1 MVFESC
7 GSGRV
12 CEGSETVLPWLVP
25 PLSGHNTSW
34 GTDDDD
40 GDDVAAASA
49 VGAAVALL
57 LLGAHAPLVFP
68 KNKGGIG
75 TPAALAVAFARWAV
89 LHLQKL
95 EWV

>member
-49 VGAAVALL
+49 VGAAA
-57 LLGAHAPLVFP
+57 AESPA
-68 KNKGGIG
+68 
-75 TPAALAVAFARWAV
+75 PAALAVAFARWAV